1 MATTTTTTTLLTNKS
16 SLKLGKTLSEESSS
30 EQFNKPQVR
39 QGSSVNSEPVKVKS
53 ESLSKPQANPSNTQI
68 VEPFENMVRHLNN
81 AERLT
86 YELER
91 FGQHFTVEEGDRW
104 TQAEVD
110 EEWARLHPP
119 SSSPRSLAFV
129 LNWDF
134 KPATEPEYIVLDNDY
149 KPEPKQEEEVDEQE
163 LCLPFAYKPDPSK
176 QIDWDA
182 IRAQHRIERCNRVED
197 SPAYKNAVVN
207 IKKRK
212 SEEDLQKEDLE
223 EIKKNTRLY
232 KVKYF
237 HFQYFFISI
246 FNFLFFY
253 F

>member
-1 MATTTTTTTLLTNKS
+1 M
-16 SLKLGKTLSEESSS
+16 
-30 EQFNKPQVR
+30 
-39 QGSSVNSEPVKVKS
+39 
-53 ESLSKPQANPSNTQI
+53 
-68 VEPFENMVRHLNN
+68 RHLND
-81 AERLT
+81 AQRLT

-91 FGQHFTVEEGDRW
+91 FGYFTVEEGGRW
-104 TQAEVD
+104 TQAAID

-149 KPEPKQEEEVDEQE
+149 KPKPKQEEEVDEQD
-163 LCLPFAYKPDPSK
+163 LCLPFVYKPDPNK

-223 EIKKNTRLY
+223 EIKKKY
-232 KVKYF
+232 KALQGKVF
-237 HFQYFFISI
+237 SFSI
-246 FNFLFFY
+246 FFY
-253 F
+253 FNI

>member
-1 MATTTTTTTLLTNKS
+1 MATSNKQS
-16 SLKLGKTLSEESSS
+16 VKLESVIVKPPAYQQS
-30 EQFNKPQVR
+30 FNKPQARPSSAPQVR
-39 QGSSVNSEPVKVKS
+39 PSQSRGSSVKSEPIKS
-53 ESLSKPQANPSNTQI
+53 ESFSKPQARPSSTQK
-68 VEPFENMVRHLNN
+68 VESLGDYLSKMNDQ
-81 AERLT
+81 ERLT
-86 YELER
+86 FELDR
-91 FGQHFTVEEGDRW
+91 FGHFTVEEGDSPW

-119 SSSPRSLAFV
+119 SSSPRSLAFI

-134 KPATEPEYIVLDNDY
+134 KPATEPEYIVLDDNDRN
-149 KPEPKQEEEVDEQE
+149 KPEPKQEEEVDEQD
-163 LCLPFAYKPDPSK
+163 LCLPFVYKPDPSK

-223 EIKKNTRLY
+223 EIKKKYEALQG
-232 KVKYF
+232 KVF
-237 HFQYFFISI
+237 SFSI
-246 FNFLFFY
+246 FFY
-253 F
+253 FN